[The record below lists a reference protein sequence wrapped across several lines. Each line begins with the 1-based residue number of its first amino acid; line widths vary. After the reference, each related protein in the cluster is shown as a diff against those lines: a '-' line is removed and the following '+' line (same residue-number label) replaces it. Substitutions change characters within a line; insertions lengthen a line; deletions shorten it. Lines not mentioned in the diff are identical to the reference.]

1 MLIEGQIH
9 ELSRRLLRCRHAVL
23 QHECVSEDLQEHG
36 DNEAYDDGS
45 IWPRQSAL
53 LWIPAD
59 EPIIRGVYANMISF
73 GTIVAGW
80 YCVGIM
86 PWIKHEKWQ
95 LVGMVVVQ
103 TALIGSLASVGIND
117 REQAIAT
124 VICVASVNLPPS
136 PLSFGMVSLHLED
149 QTDIGVG
156 VGLISTFRLIGGAVA
171 TAIYT
176 SIQSSRYTAL
186 LPVKVRTAAEDTNF
200 TGSVA
205 ALIEATTSG
214 TATAYDAVEGA
225 SNRTIEATQMAVVQ
239 ANSEAYQTVYLVA
252 IAFGALAIASALSTK
267 SVDAQ
272 SRSNARAARLE
283 TERKTEPV
291 KQVEDLESR

>member
-1 MLIEGQIH
+1 
-9 ELSRRLLRCRHAVL
+9 
-23 QHECVSEDLQEHG
+23 
-36 DNEAYDDGS
+36 
-45 IWPRQSAL
+45 
-53 LWIPAD
+53 
-59 EPIIRGVYANMISF
+59 MISF

-176 SIQSSRYTAL
+176 SLQSSRYTAL
-186 LPVKVRTAAEDTNF
+186 LPVKVGNAAEE
-200 TGSVA
+200 TGFSGSIE
-205 ALIEATTSG
+205 ALIEAAING
-214 TATAYDAVEGA
+214 TAEAFDELEGA
-225 SNRTIEATQMAVVQ
+225 SDETIEAAQMAVVQ

-252 IAFGALAIASALSTK
+252 IAFGVLAIASALSTK
-267 SVDAQ
+267 SIDVQ
-272 SRSNARAARLE
+272 SRSNARAAKLE
-283 TERKTEPV
+283 TERKKVSV
-291 KQVEDLESR
+291 KQAEDFGSR